1 MPPII
6 QNIINGLHDMVL
18 IMSQSDLALL
28 VLAGCALALLALLFF
43 MPKID
48 IDKILAGGRGDSSAY
63 SQRMIYQVR
72 RLSAGDEPL
81 KRRLARGLFRDGDA
95 KAPIVVENNDFLM
108 LMRLVFGLVFGMIAG
123 IMVIL
128 LNADTYFLGLPIAG
142 FLLPMLVAGMYNRMR
157 RGKMLAALPKAAVR
171 LRTRVGAEARIVEA
185 FSKAAENQKG
195 PLWDEMRWASRQM
208 ADDLPFDIMKQIDI
222 RNNIT
227 FFGPLA
233 GDLERASKRN
243 KDDMRNVFVGY
254 MDRKLEA
261 DFVEKENKLGS
272 LLTKVN
278 TVMIPFL
285 LFGMLLAAGSTL
297 LIQMINGDGTGAG
310 L

>member
-6 QNIINGLHDMVL
+6 QNFLDIFRDIVITL
-18 IMSQSDLALL
+18 SQSDLALI
-28 VLAGCALALLALLFF
+28 VLAGSAIALLGLLFY

-48 IDKILAGGRGDSSAY
+48 LDKILAADKGGIDSSAY

-72 RLSAGDEPL
+72 RMTSGDQPLRQRLS
-81 KRRLARGLFRDGDA
+81 RGLFRDGNPS
-95 KAPIVVENNDFLM
+95 APIVTDNNDFLM
-108 LMRLVFGLVFGMIAG
+108 LMRLVMGLVFGMIAG
-123 IMVIL
+123 VMVIL
-128 LNADTYFLGLPIAG
+128 LNADLYFLGLPIAG
-142 FLLPMLVAGMYNRMR
+142 FLGPILIAGLYNKIR
-157 RGKMLAALPKAAVR
+157 RGKIVKALPLAAIR

-195 PLWDEMRWASRQM
+195 PLWDEMRWAARQM
-208 ADDLPFDIMKQIDI
+208 ADDLPFATMKDIDI

-233 GDLERASKRN
+233 GDLERAAKRN
-243 KDDMRNVFVGY
+243 KDDMRNVFVNY
-254 MDRKLEA
+254 MDRKLDA
-261 DFVEKENKLGS
+261 DFMEKENKLAG

-285 LFGMLLAAGSTL
+285 LFGMLAAAGSTL
-297 LIQMINGDGTGAG
+297 LVGMLNDVGGF
-310 L
+310 